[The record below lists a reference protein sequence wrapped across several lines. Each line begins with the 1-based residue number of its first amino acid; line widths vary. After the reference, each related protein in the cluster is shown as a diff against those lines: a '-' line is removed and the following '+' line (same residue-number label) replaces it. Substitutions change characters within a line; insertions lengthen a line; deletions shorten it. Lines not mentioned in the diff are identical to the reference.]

1 MGWLF
6 LTQNCLEAYA
16 SAYTPQG
23 QTSDQPWMAGR
34 AAMSSSK
41 GSQNGN
47 PRCVI
52 AVWQSQLQSAETMIH
67 SFMARMSRFS
77 LHYSSSLS
85 PLKESMSVIHC
96 ISPIASGSILLR
108 YAFTTELC
116 CGLGLSIAQNLA
128 TPFLHISGS
137 KIHCIPGSR
146 MDSE

>member
-16 SAYTPQG
+16 NAYTPQG

-85 PLKESMSVIHC
+85 PLKESMSVIQLHQSHC
-96 ISPIASGSILLR
+96 IRKYFAALR
-108 YAFTTELC
+108 FHYRIVLWIGAKHCAESCHALFAYLRIQDPLHSRKSH
-116 CGLGLSIAQNLA
+116 GL
-128 TPFLHISGS
+128 
-137 KIHCIPGSR
+137 
-146 MDSE
+146 